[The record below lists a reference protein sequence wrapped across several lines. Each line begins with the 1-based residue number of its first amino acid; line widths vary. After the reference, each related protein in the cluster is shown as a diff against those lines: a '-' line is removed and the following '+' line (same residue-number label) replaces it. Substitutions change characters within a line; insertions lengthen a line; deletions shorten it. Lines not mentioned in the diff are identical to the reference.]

1 VLKLQKNSLERK
13 YKMTAEGSVIKVA
26 GPVVE
31 AKGLSG
37 SVMHEMVEVGH
48 EGLIGEIIRLEGE
61 FATIQVYQNTTGLK
75 LNEPVIGTG
84 SPLSVELGPG
94 LLGNTFDGI
103 QRPLETIRQ
112 ITGPFIKQTKGVTSL
127 SRDKKWTFTPKAKV
141 GNTISTGDI
150 LGVVQET
157 DLVEH
162 RILVPH
168 KIQGKLVKIAS
179 AGDYTV
185 TETIAIIEANDKKT
199 EVQMLRKWPIRT
211 PRPHSKRLFASAPLI
226 TGQRVIDT
234 FFPIAKGGSAAIPGP
249 FGAGKTVTQQQLAKW
264 SDANIVI
271 YVGCGERGNEM
282 VDVLDNF
289 PKLIDPTTGHPL
301 MERTILV
308 ANTSNMPVSAREA
321 SIYTGITLA
330 EYYRDMG
337 YAVALMADSTSRW
350 AEALREVSGRLEEMP
365 AEEGFPSY
373 LPSRLAEFY
382 ERTGVVE
389 TLGADKRI
397 GSICAI
403 GAVSPPGGDFSEPVT
418 QHTKRFTRV
427 FWALDA
433 ELADARHYPS
443 INWMASYSGYIA
455 ELAGWWHKQVDEK
468 WNNYRE
474 EAMRILQAEDEL
486 KNIVKLVGPEA
497 LPEKQ
502 RLLLETARIIRI
514 AILQQNAL
522 DPIDTYCSP
531 QKQFRMLKIIV
542 DFHRLAEKVVSQGAP
557 LYKVIE
563 LPVMEEIMRMKNTV
577 PNDKIQQL
585 DELERKMSSHFA
597 QLEAALR

>member
-1 VLKLQKNSLERK
+1 MIAK
-13 YKMTAEGSVIKVA
+13 GSVIRVA

-31 AKGLSG
+31 AKGLQD
-37 SVMHEMVEVGH
+37 SVMHEMVEVGNDR
-48 EGLIGEIIRLEGE
+48 LIGEIIRLEGE
-61 FATIQVYQNTTGLK
+61 YATIQVYQPTTGLK
-75 LNEPVIGTG
+75 LNEPVLGTG
-84 SPLSVELGPG
+84 SPLSVELAPG
-94 LLGNTFDGI
+94 LIGNVFDGI

-112 ITGPFIKQTKGVTSL
+112 ITGPFIKQAQNVTAL
-127 SRDKKWTFTPKAKV
+127 NREKKWTFNPTAKV
-141 GNTISTGDI
+141 GAKLIGGDI
-150 LGVVQET
+150 LGTVQET

-162 RILVPH
+162 RVMVP
-168 KIQGKLVKIAS
+168 IGVSGKLTKIAPK
-179 AGDYTV
+179 GDYTIV
-185 TETIAIIEANDKKT
+185 ETIASIESDSKS
-199 EVQMLRKWPIRT
+199 VDVVMLQKWPVRT
-211 PRPHSKRLFASAPLI
+211 PRPHTKRLFASTPLI

-234 FFPIAKGGSAAIPGP
+234 FFPLAKGGSAAIPGP

-264 SDANIVI
+264 SDASIVI

-282 VDVLDNF
+282 VDVLDSF
-289 PKLIDPTTGHPL
+289 PKLLDPTTGHPL

-389 TLGADKRI
+389 TSGQDDRT

-455 ELAGWWHKQVDEK
+455 DLTGWWHKNVDEK
-468 WNNYRE
+468 WNSYRE

-497 LPEKQ
+497 LPDKQ
-502 RLLLETARIIRI
+502 RLILETARIIRI
-514 AILQQNAL
+514 AFLQQNAL

-531 QKQFRMLKIIV
+531 QKQFKMLKIIV
-542 DFHRLAEKVVSQGAP
+542 DFHHLADGVVSKGAP
-557 LYKVIE
+557 IFKVTE
-563 LPVMEEIMRMKNTV
+563 LPVMEDIMRMKSGI
-577 PNDKIQQL
+577 PNDQLEKL
-585 DELERKMSSHFA
+585 DELEKRI
-597 QLEAALR
+597 QDNIELLEASLR

>member
-1 VLKLQKNSLERK
+1 MSIQ
-13 YKMTAEGSVIKVA
+13 GSVIRVA

-31 AKGLSG
+31 AQGMHQA
-37 SVMHEMVEVGH
+37 VMHEMVEVGNDR
-48 EGLIGEIIRLEGE
+48 LIGEIIRLEGE
-61 FATIQVYQNTTGLK
+61 HATIQVYQNTSGLK
-75 LNEPVIGTG
+75 LNEPVNGTG
-84 SPLSVELGPG
+84 NPLSVELAPG
-94 LLGNTFDGI
+94 MIGNVFDGI
-103 QRPLETIRQ
+103 QRPLQELETV
-112 ITGPFIKQTKGVTSL
+112 TGAFIKQASGITPL
-127 SRDKKWTFTPKAKV
+127 SRTKKWHFTPQAQV
-141 GNTISTGDI
+141 GSTLQSGDV

-157 DLVEH
+157 VLLEH
-162 RILVPH
+162 RIMVPVGT
-168 KIQGKLVKIAS
+168 QGKLVKLAPE
-179 AGDYTV
+179 GDYIITDAIA
-185 TETIAIIEANDKKT
+185 TIEGGNGTKT
-199 EVQMLRKWPIRT
+199 ELAMLQKWPVRS
-211 PRPHSKRLFASAPLI
+211 PRPHSRRLFATTPLI

-249 FGAGKTVTQQQLAKW
+249 FGSGKTITQQQLAKW
-264 SDANIVI
+264 SDANIII

-282 VDVLDNF
+282 VDVLDSF
-289 PKLIDPTTGHPL
+289 PKLIDPTTGRPL

-321 SIYTGITLA
+321 SIYTGIAIA
-330 EYYRDMG
+330 EYFRDMG

-389 TLGADKRI
+389 TLGTEKRV

-443 INWMASYSGYIA
+443 INWMQSYSGYIKD
-455 ELAGWWHKQVDEK
+455 LAGWWHDNVDKE
-468 WNNYRE
+468 WNSYRE
-474 EAMRILQAEDEL
+474 EAMRILQQEDDL

-497 LPEKQ
+497 LPDKQ
-502 RLLLETARIIRI
+502 RLVLETARIIRV

-522 DPIDTYCSP
+522 DDIDTYCSP
-531 QKQFRMLKIIV
+531 QKQFKMLKIIV
-542 DFHRLAEKVVSQGAP
+542 DFHRLAEKVVSKGTP
-557 LYKVIE
+557 IFKISE
-563 LPVMEEIMRMKNTV
+563 LPITEEIMRMKTAI
-577 PNDKIQQL
+577 PNDKVALL
-585 DELERKMSSHFA
+585 DELDQRMSESFGM
-597 QLEAALR
+597 LEAALR

>member
-1 VLKLQKNSLERK
+1 ME
-13 YKMTAEGSVIKVA
+13 AEGSVIRVA

-31 AKGLSG
+31 AKGLSD
-37 SVMHEMVEVGH
+37 SVMHEMVEVGNN
-48 EGLIGEIIRLEGE
+48 GLIGEIIRLEGE
-61 FATIQVYQNTTGLK
+61 YATIQVYQPTTGLK
-75 LNEPVIGTG
+75 LNEPVVGTG

-103 QRPLETIRQ
+103 QRPLETLRQ
-112 ITGPFIKQTKGVTSL
+112 LTGAFIKQTKGVTSL
-127 SRDKKWTFTPKAKV
+127 SREKKWAFTPKVKV
-141 GNTISTGDI
+141 GAKLSTGDI

-157 DLVEH
+157 DLIEH
-162 RILVPH
+162 RIMVPH
-168 KIQGKLVKIAS
+168 GVEGKVVKIAPP
-179 AGDYTV
+179 GDYTI
-185 TETIAIIEANDKKT
+185 TDTIATLEANGAKT
-199 EVQMLRKWPIRT
+199 NVAMLRKWPVRI
-211 PRPHSKRLFASAPLI
+211 PRPHSKRLFASTPLI

-234 FFPIAKGGSAAIPGP
+234 FFPIAKGGSASIPGP
-249 FGAGKTVTQQQLAKW
+249 FGSGKTMTQQQLAKW
-264 SDANIVI
+264 SDANIII

-282 VDVLDNF
+282 VDVLDSF
-289 PKLIDPTTGHPL
+289 PKLLDPTTGHPL

-389 TLGADKRI
+389 TLGADKRV

-455 ELAGWWHKQVDEK
+455 ELAGWWHKNVDEH
-468 WNNYRE
+468 WNSYRE

-497 LPEKQ
+497 LPDKQ
-502 RLLLETARIIRI
+502 RLILETARIIRI
-514 AILQQNAL
+514 ALLQQNAL
-522 DPIDTYCSP
+522 DPIDTYSSP
-531 QKQFRMLKIIV
+531 QKQFKMLKIVI
-542 DFHRLAEKVVSQGAP
+542 DFHRLADNVVSKGAP
-557 LYKVIE
+557 IFKVTE
-563 LPVMEEIMRMKNTV
+563 LPVMEDIMRMKNSI
-577 PNDKIQQL
+577 PNDKVAQL
-585 DELERKMSSHFA
+585 DELEKKMYDNFA
-597 QLEAALR
+597 MLESTLR

>member
-1 VLKLQKNSLERK
+1 
-13 YKMTAEGSVIKVA
+13 MTAKGSIIRVA

-31 AKGLSG
+31 AKGLAD
-37 SVMHEMVEVGH
+37 SVMHEMVEVGND
-48 EGLIGEIIRLEGE
+48 GLIGEIIRLEGE
-61 FATIQVYQNTTGLK
+61 FATIQVYQNTSGLK
-75 LNEPVIGTG
+75 LNEPVLGTG

-94 LLGNTFDGI
+94 LVGNTFDGI

-112 ITGPFIKQTKGVTSL
+112 ITGPFIKQARGVTAL
-127 SRDKKWTFTPKAKV
+127 NREKKWAFKPTAKL
-141 GNTISTGDI
+141 GAKLIGGDI
-150 LGVVQET
+150 LGTVQET

-162 RILVPH
+162 RIMVP
-168 KIQGKLVKIAS
+168 IGVTGKLTKIAP
-179 AGDYTV
+179 AGDYTIV
-185 TETIAIIEANDKKT
+185 EDIATIEADGKKT
-199 EVQMLRKWPIRT
+199 DVQMLQKWPVRS
-211 PRPHSKRLFASAPLI
+211 PRPVTKRLFATVPLI

-282 VDVLDNF
+282 VDVLDSF
-289 PKLIDPTTGHPL
+289 PKLLDPTTGHPL

-389 TLGADKRI
+389 TLGQDDRT

-443 INWMASYSGYIA
+443 INWMASYSGYI
-455 ELAGWWHKQVDEK
+455 EDLAGWWHNNVDAK
-468 WNNYRE
+468 WNGYRE

-497 LPEKQ
+497 LPDKQ
-502 RLLLETARIIRI
+502 RLILETARVIRI
-514 AILQQNAL
+514 AFLQQNAL
-522 DPIDTYCSP
+522 DSVDTYCSP
-531 QKQFRMLKIIV
+531 IKQYRMLKIIV
-542 DFHRLAEKVVSQGAP
+542 DFHHLADAVVAKGVPIFKVTQIPA
-557 LYKVIE
+557 
-563 LPVMEEIMRMKNTV
+563 MEGIMRMKSGI
-577 PNDKIQQL
+577 PNDQLQKL
-585 DELERKMSSHFA
+585 DEVEKKMHDNIA
-597 QLEAALR
+597 ALEASLR

>member
-1 VLKLQKNSLERK
+1 MPGK
-13 YKMTAEGSVIKVA
+13 GKVCRVS

-31 AKGLSG
+31 AANMSEV
-37 SVMHEMVEVGH
+37 VMHELVQVGDA
-48 EGLIGEIIRLEGE
+48 GLIGEIIRLDGDK
-61 FATIQVYQNTTGLK
+61 ATIQVYQNTTGLK
-75 LNEPVIGTG
+75 LNEPVHGTG
-84 SPLSVELGPG
+84 TPLSVELGPG
-94 LLGNTFDGI
+94 LLGNVFDGI
-103 QRPLETIRQ
+103 ERPLETLKEL
-112 ITGPFIKQTKGVTSL
+112 TGAFIKPAQGVTAI
-127 SRDKKWTFTPKAKV
+127 SRDKKWAFKPTVKV
-141 GNTISTGDI
+141 GDMVEAGDVV
-150 LGVVQET
+150 GTVQET
-157 DLVEH
+157 ALVEH
-162 RILVPH
+162 RILVP
-168 KIQGKLVKIAS
+168 INVSGKVVKIAS
-179 AGDYTV
+179 KGEYTV
-185 TETIAIIEANDKKT
+185 TETIVTIETYGKKT
-199 EVQMLRKWPIRT
+199 DIQMLQKWPVRI
-211 PRPHSKRLFASAPLI
+211 PRPHSKRLTSSTPLI

-234 FFPIAKGGSAAIPGP
+234 FFPLAKGGSAAIPGP

-264 SDANIVI
+264 CDANIII

-282 VDVLDNF
+282 VDVLDSF
-289 PKLIDPTTGHPL
+289 PKLTDPTTGHPL
-301 MERTILV
+301 MERTILI

-350 AEALREVSGRLEEMP
+350 AEALRELSGRLEEMP

-389 TLGADKRI
+389 TLGQEKRV
-397 GSICAI
+397 GSICAV

-443 INWMASYSGYIA
+443 INWMNSYSGYVG
-455 ELAGWWHKQVDEK
+455 ELAEWWHQSIDKE
-468 WNNYRE
+468 WASYRD

-497 LPEKQ
+497 LPDKQ
-502 RLLLETARIIRI
+502 RLILETARIIRI

-522 DPIDTYCSP
+522 DAVDTYCSP
-531 QKQFRMLKIIV
+531 QKQFKMLKIVV
-542 DFHRLAEKVVSQGAP
+542 DFHHLADGVVSKGLP
-557 LYKVIE
+557 ISKITS
-563 LPVMEEIMRMKNTV
+563 LPVTEEIMRIKTGI
-577 PNDKIQQL
+577 PNDKLVQL
-585 DELERKMSSHFA
+585 DDLAKRMRESFEILETNMR
-597 QLEAALR
+597 

>member
-1 VLKLQKNSLERK
+1 
-13 YKMTAEGSVIKVA
+13 
-26 GPVVE
+26 
-31 AKGLSG
+31 
-37 SVMHEMVEVGH
+37 MVP
-48 EGLIGEIIRLEGE
+48 IG
-61 FATIQVYQNTTGLK
+61 V
-75 LNEPVIGTG
+75 
-84 SPLSVELGPG
+84 S
-94 LLGNTFDGI
+94 
-103 QRPLETIRQ
+103 
-112 ITGPFIKQTKGVTSL
+112 
-127 SRDKKWTFTPKAKV
+127 
-141 GNTISTGDI
+141 
-150 LGVVQET
+150 
-157 DLVEH
+157 
-162 RILVPH
+162 
-168 KIQGKLVKIAS
+168 GKLTKIA
-179 AGDYTV
+179 AKGDYTIV
-185 TETIAIIEANDKKT
+185 ETIATLEADGKKT
-199 EVQMLRKWPIRT
+199 DVQMLQKWPVRK
-211 PRPHSKRLFASAPLI
+211 PRPHTKRLFATAPLI

-282 VDVLDNF
+282 VDVLDSF
-289 PKLIDPTTGHPL
+289 PKLLDPTTGHPL

-389 TLGADKRI
+389 TLGSDERV

-455 ELAGWWHKQVDEK
+455 DLAGWWHKNVDEK
-468 WNNYRE
+468 WNSYRE

-497 LPEKQ
+497 LPDKQ
-502 RLLLETARIIRI
+502 RLILETARIIRI
-514 AILQQNAL
+514 AFLQQNAL
-522 DPIDTYCSP
+522 DAIDTYCSP
-531 QKQFRMLKIIV
+531 QKQFKMLKIIV
-542 DFHRLAEKVVSQGAP
+542 DFHRLADNVVSKGAP
-557 LYKVIE
+557 IFKVTE
-563 LPVMEEIMRMKNTV
+563 LPVTEDIMRMKSSI
-577 PNDKIQQL
+577 PNDQLARL
-585 DELERKMSSHFA
+585 DEVEKKMYDNIA
-597 QLEAALR
+597 MLEATLR

>member
-1 VLKLQKNSLERK
+1 
-13 YKMTAEGSVIKVA
+13 
-26 GPVVE
+26 
-31 AKGLSG
+31 
-37 SVMHEMVEVGH
+37 MHEMVEVGND
-48 EGLIGEIIRLEGE
+48 GLIGEIIRLEGDY
-61 FATIQVYQNTTGLK
+61 ATIQVYQNTSGLK
-75 LNEPVIGTG
+75 LDEPVTGTG

-94 LLGNTFDGI
+94 LVGNVFDGI
-103 QRPLETIRQ
+103 QRPLEVIRE
-112 ITGPFIKQTKGVTSL
+112 ITGPFIKQTRGVTSI
-127 SRDKKWTFTPKAKV
+127 SRTKKWKFTPKAKV
-141 GNTISTGDI
+141 GAKLIGGDI
-150 LGVVQET
+150 LGTVQET

-162 RILVPH
+162 RVMVPVG
-168 KIQGKLVKIAS
+168 IQGKLTGLVPEGEYTVVDKIA
-179 AGDYTV
+179 TL
-185 TETIAIIEANDKKT
+185 EADGKKI
-199 EVQMLRKWPIRT
+199 EVQMLQRWPVRT
-211 PRPHSKRLFASAPLI
+211 PRPHTRRLFATAPLI

-282 VDVLDNF
+282 VDVLDSF
-289 PKLIDPTTGHPL
+289 PKLLDPTTGHPL

-389 TLGADKRI
+389 TLGSDDRT

-455 ELAGWWHKQVDEK
+455 DLAAWWHKNVDEK
-468 WNNYRE
+468 WNAYRE

-497 LPEKQ
+497 LPDKQ
-502 RLLLETARIIRI
+502 RLVLETARMIRI
-514 AILQQNAL
+514 AFLQQNAL
-522 DPIDTYCSP
+522 DAIDTYCSP
-531 QKQFRMLKIIV
+531 QKQFKMLKIIV
-542 DFHRLAEKVVSQGAP
+542 DFHRLAEGVVSKGAP
-557 LYKVIE
+557 IFKVTE
-563 LPVMEEIMRMKNTV
+563 LPLTEEIMRMKSSI
-577 PNDKIQQL
+577 PNDQLSKL
-585 DELERKMSSHFA
+585 DELEQKMSDSIA
-597 QLEAALR
+597 ALEATLR

>member
-1 VLKLQKNSLERK
+1 MPGK
-13 YKMTAEGSVIKVA
+13 GKVCRVS

-31 AKGLSG
+31 AANMTEV
-37 SVMHEMVEVGH
+37 VMHELVQVG
-48 EGLIGEIIRLEGE
+48 EAGLIGEIIRLDGDK
-61 FATIQVYQNTTGLK
+61 ATIQVYQNTTGLK
-75 LNEPVIGTG
+75 LNEPVHGTG
-84 SPLSVELGPG
+84 TPLSVELGPG
-94 LLGNTFDGI
+94 LLGNVFDGI
-103 QRPLETIRQ
+103 ERPLETLKES
-112 ITGPFIKQTKGVTSL
+112 TGAFIKPAQGITAL
-127 SRDKKWTFTPKAKV
+127 SRERKWTFVPAVKV
-141 GNTISTGDI
+141 GDMVETGDI
-150 LGVVQET
+150 IGEVQET
-157 DLVEH
+157 PLVQH
-162 RILVPH
+162 RIMVP
-168 KIQGKLVKIAS
+168 QNVSGKVVKVAS
-179 AGDYTV
+179 KGEYTV
-185 TETIAIIEANDKKT
+185 TETVVSIETYGKKIDL
-199 EVQMLRKWPIRT
+199 QMLQKWPVRI
-211 PRPHSKRLFASAPLI
+211 PRPYNNRLTSFTPLI

-234 FFPIAKGGSAAIPGP
+234 FFPLAKGGSAAIPGP

-264 SDANIVI
+264 CDANIII

-282 VDVLDNF
+282 VDVLDSF

-301 MERTILV
+301 MERTILI

-350 AEALREVSGRLEEMP
+350 AEALRELSGRLEEMP

-389 TLGADKRI
+389 TLGQEKRV
-397 GSICAI
+397 GSISAV

-443 INWMASYSGYIA
+443 INWMNSYSGYVG
-455 ELAGWWHKQVDEK
+455 ELADWWHQSIDRE
-468 WNNYRE
+468 WASYRE

-497 LPEKQ
+497 LPDKQ
-502 RLLLETARIIRI
+502 RLILETARIIRV

-531 QKQFRMLKIIV
+531 QKQFKMLKIVV
-542 DFHRLAEKVVSQGAP
+542 DFHHLAEAVVSKGIP
-557 LYKVIE
+557 ISKITS
-563 LPVMEEIMRMKNTV
+563 LPITEEIMRIKTAI
-577 PNDKIQQL
+577 PNDKLPQL
-585 DELERKMSSHFA
+585 DDLAKRVRESFEILETNIR
-597 QLEAALR
+597 

>member
-1 VLKLQKNSLERK
+1 
-13 YKMTAEGSVIKVA
+13 
-26 GPVVE
+26 
-31 AKGLSG
+31 
-37 SVMHEMVEVGH
+37 MHEMVEVGND
-48 EGLIGEIIRLEGE
+48 GLIGEIIRLEGE
-61 FATIQVYQNTTGLK
+61 FATIQVYQNTSGLK
-75 LNEPVIGTG
+75 LNEPVLGTG

-94 LLGNTFDGI
+94 LVGNTFDGI

-112 ITGPFIKQTKGVTSL
+112 ITGPFIKQARGVTAL
-127 SRDKKWTFTPKAKV
+127 NREKKWAFKPTAKV
-141 GNTISTGDI
+141 GAKLIGGDI
-150 LGVVQET
+150 LGTVQET

-162 RILVPH
+162 RVMVP
-168 KIQGKLVKIAS
+168 IGVSGKLTKIAP
-179 AGDYTV
+179 AGNYTIV
-185 TETIAIIEANDKKT
+185 NDIATIEADGKT
-199 EVQMLRKWPIRT
+199 VEVQMLQKWPVRS
-211 PRPHSKRLFASAPLI
+211 PRPVTKRLFATIPLI

-282 VDVLDNF
+282 VDVLDSF
-289 PKLIDPTTGHPL
+289 PKLLDPTTGHPL

-389 TLGADKRI
+389 TLGQDDRT

-443 INWMASYSGYIA
+443 INWMASYSGYI
-455 ELAGWWHKQVDEK
+455 EDLAGWWHKNVDPK
-468 WNNYRE
+468 WNGYRE
-474 EAMRILQAEDEL
+474 EAMRILQSEDEL

-497 LPEKQ
+497 LPDKQ
-502 RLLLETARIIRI
+502 RLILETARIIRI
-514 AILQQNAL
+514 AFLQQNAL
-522 DPIDTYCSP
+522 DAVDTYCSP
-531 QKQFRMLKIIV
+531 VKQYRMLKIIV
-542 DFHRLAEKVVSQGAP
+542 DFHHLADAVVAKGAP
-557 LYKVIE
+557 IFKVTQ
-563 LPVMEEIMRMKNTV
+563 LPVMEDIMRMKSGI
-577 PNDKIQQL
+577 PNDQLSKL
-585 DELERKMSSHFA
+585 DEVEKKMHDNIST
-597 QLEAALR
+597 LEASLR

>member
-1 VLKLQKNSLERK
+1 MPSK
-13 YKMTAEGSVIKVA
+13 GSVIRVA

-31 AKGLSG
+31 AEGMAQ
-37 SVMHEMVEVGH
+37 SVMYELVEVGK

-61 FATIQVYQNTTGLK
+61 HATIQVYQNTTELK
-75 LNEPVIGTG
+75 LNEPVLGTG
-84 SPLSVELGPG
+84 NPLSVELAPG
-94 LLGNTFDGI
+94 LVGGVFDGI
-103 QRPLETIRQ
+103 QRPLEVLRGL
-112 ITGPFIKQTKGVTSL
+112 TGAFIKSAHGVTPL
-127 SRDKKWTFTPKAKV
+127 SRDRKWSFTPKAKV
-141 GNTISTGDI
+141 GSKVASGDVI
-150 LGVVQET
+150 ATVAET

-162 RILVPH
+162 SILVPPTL
-168 KIQGKLVKIAS
+168 QGKLVDIAPK
-179 AGDYTV
+179 GDYTIA
-185 TETIAIIEANDKKT
+185 EEIATIEENGAKT
-199 EVQMLRKWPIRT
+199 DLTMLQKWPVRK
-211 PRPHSKRLFASAPLI
+211 PRPYSRRLPPSAPLI
-226 TGQRVIDT
+226 TGQRIIDT
-234 FFPIAKGGSAAIPGP
+234 FFPIAKGGSACIPGG
-249 FGAGKTVTQQQLAKW
+249 FGTGKTVTQQQLAKW
-264 SDANIVI
+264 SDANIII

-282 VDVLDNF
+282 VDVLSSF
-289 PKLIDPTTGHPL
+289 PKLIDPNTGHPL

-308 ANTSNMPVSAREA
+308 ANVSNMPVSAREA

-389 TLGADKRI
+389 ALGSDKRL

-433 ELADARHYPS
+433 ELADMRHYPA
-443 INWMASYSGYIA
+443 INWMQSYSGYIS
-455 ELAGWWHKQVDEK
+455 ELEGWWQSKVDKE
-468 WNNYRE
+468 WNSYRE
-474 EAMRILQAEDEL
+474 EAMRILQAEDDL

-497 LPEKQ
+497 LPDKQ
-502 RLLLETARIIRI
+502 RLILETARIIRL
-514 AILQQNAL
+514 ALLQQNAL

-531 QKQFRMLKIIV
+531 QKQFKMLKIIV
-542 DFHRLAEKVVSQGAP
+542 DFHEYADRIVSKGAP
-557 LYKVIE
+557 IFKITQ
-563 LPVMEEIMRMKNTV
+563 LPITEEIMRMKTSIA
-577 PNDKIQQL
+577 NDKLDPLDDLQKGMQRQL
-585 DELERKMSSHFA
+585 EELEAS
-597 QLEAALR
+597 LR